1 VPPSSLTAALID
13 QFSERLVA
21 VGGQVARAAASDAV
35 VTLIGGI
42 AESTGEIWASTG
54 VTTAAP
60 ELVESITHAGTVLR
74 TPTGPGEVRDQ
85 PVGLALAHGAIAE
98 TGSVILVEP
107 RVADRAVTLITQT
120 LIVLCPVSGLVPTL
134 DEAAGILREV
144 SRDGASYA
152 TFVTGPSRT
161 ADIERELTIGVQ
173 GPGALHVI
181 LVDDLR

>member
-1 VPPSSLTAALID
+1 MPPSSLTAALID

-21 VGGQVARAAASDAV
+21 VGGHVTRAPAPSAV
-35 VTLIGGI
+35 VDLIGGI
-42 AESTGEIWASTG
+42 AGPTGEIWASTE
-54 VTTAAP
+54 VTIAAP

-74 TPTGPGEVRDQ
+74 TPASPGEVRDQ
-85 PVGLALAHGAIAE
+85 PVGLTLAHGAIAE

-107 RVADRAVTLITQT
+107 YVADRAVTLITQT

-134 DEAAGILREV
+134 DEAAGILREI
-144 SRDGASYA
+144 SRDGAFYA

>member
-1 VPPSSLTAALID
+1 MRPSDISTALID
-13 QFSERLVA
+13 EFVARLEA
-21 VGGQVARAAASDAV
+21 VGGHPARAATIDAV
-35 VTLIGGI
+35 VEWIGEI
-42 AESTGEIWASTG
+42 AGPAREIWASTE
-54 VTTAAP
+54 VTSAAP
-60 ELVESITHAGTVLR
+60 ELVGTIVDGGSALR
-74 TPTGPGEVRDQ
+74 TPADPGEVRDQ

-107 RVADRAVTLITQT
+107 RVPDRAVTLVTQT
-120 LIVLCPVSGLVPTL
+120 LIVLCPVSALVPTL
-134 DEAAGILREV
+134 DEAAGILREI
-144 SRDGASYA
+144 SRDGASYT